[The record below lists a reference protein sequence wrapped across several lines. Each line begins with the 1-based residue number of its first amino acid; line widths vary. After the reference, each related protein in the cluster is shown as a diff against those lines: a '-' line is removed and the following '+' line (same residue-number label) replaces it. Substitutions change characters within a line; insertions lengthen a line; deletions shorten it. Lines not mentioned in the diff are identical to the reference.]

1 MPPVI
6 SVMKPSS
13 SPMLL
18 ALLLVPW
25 VWGLAA
31 GRQAPGV
38 VLRSRCDGAG
48 CNAAR
53 ATPEVSDG
61 KSGLSS
67 L

>member
-1 MPPVI
+1 
-6 SVMKPSS
+6 MKPLP

-38 VLRSRCDGAG
+38 MLRSRCDAAG
-48 CNAAR
+48 CDAAG
-53 ATPEVSDG
+53 AALGVSDG
-61 KSGLSS
+61 KRGLSC